1 MSHAPSPAANVT
13 ELKAPAASEL
23 TAENE
28 RLRAELRAC
37 RGHVE
42 DAIDA
47 ERRRI
52 ERDLHDGTQG
62 RLVSLAMSLGLL
74 EAKLPSEPDA
84 ARPIVREACQTVA
97 EALEELRELSQ
108 GIYPAVLAER
118 GLTSGLEELCQR
130 AALSAHLELSLDRR
144 FSPEVE
150 AAAYCVV
157 SEALTNA
164 AKHAHAS
171 AVSVLGLHA
180 PRRLVLE
187 IGDDGTGGTTVAT
200 GSGLRGLIDR
210 VQRLGG
216 RVALSSPPD
225 EGTLIRAEIP
235 VR

>member
-1 MSHAPSPAANVT
+1 M
-13 ELKAPAASEL
+13 
-23 TAENE
+23 
-28 RLRAELRAC
+28 RAELRARLEELRPC
-37 RGHVE
+37 RGRVE

-62 RLVSLAMSLGLL
+62 RLVSLAISLGLL

-84 ARPIVREACQTVA
+84 ARPIVRAARQTVA
-97 EALEELRELSQ
+97 EALDELRELSQ
-108 GIYPAVLAER
+108 GIYPAVLVER
-118 GLTSGLEELCQR
+118 GLAAGPAELCQR
-130 AALSAHLELSLDRR
+130 AALPAHLELSLDRR
-144 FSPEVE
+144 FSPDVE
-150 AAAYCVV
+150 AAAYFVV

-164 AKHAHAS
+164 AKARPGFRGERAR
-171 AVSVLGLHA
+171 AARAA
-180 PRRLVLE
+180 PARARDRRRR
-187 IGDDGTGGTTVAT
+187 DRRPTVAT

-216 RVALSSPPD
+216 RVAVSSPPG